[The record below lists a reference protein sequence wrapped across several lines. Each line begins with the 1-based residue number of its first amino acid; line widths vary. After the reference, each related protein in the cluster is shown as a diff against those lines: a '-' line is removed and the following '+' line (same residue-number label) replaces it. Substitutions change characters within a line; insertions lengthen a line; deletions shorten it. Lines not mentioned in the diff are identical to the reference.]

1 MESVSVARV
10 GAEVVFEDLLS
21 FVLSEGRVGIGN
33 RGSERAGNDDV
44 EKKKK
49 RMGYVSVKVVVISTG
64 VLSMAMGLKLTLPL
78 LSHFLLNQAPHL
90 WTLLLTCF
98 TPPYLYIFLNF
109 IILTIVASSKL
120 NNHHHSPPDT
130 TLLPAIYDG
139 PPASVQIPAPAA
151 AVQSDYNAVSS
162 DKYLYETKPTLSYD
176 SVAGG
181 NGSAG
186 YVYDENTPVK
196 AAVNNNDDDDDE
208 AVGVGVL
215 SPSLQRKDSSDFAFA
230 DENEKP
236 LVSARFSHRKSVR
249 ASPEGG
255 KVVALGVAKAKKQE
269 TLENTWRTIREG
281 RAMPLTRHLKKAETW
296 ETTQQGTPLRDLNG
310 SGGPVMKKS
319 ETFAGR
325 EKNASARLLRKEPS
339 LSQDELNRRVE
350 AFINKFNADMRL
362 QRQESLRQYK
372 EMMMNR
378 GAH

>member
-1 MESVSVARV
+1 
-10 GAEVVFEDLLS
+10 
-21 FVLSEGRVGIGN
+21 
-33 RGSERAGNDDV
+33 
-44 EKKKK
+44 
-49 RMGYVSVKVVVISTG
+49 MGYVSVKVVVISTG

-269 TLENTWRTIREG
+269 TLESTWRTIREG

-310 SGGPVMKKS
+310 GGGPVMKKS